1 MNPRK
6 QLDLRPS
13 ELGYGLLSAVG
24 LSPRPSGR
32 DRANRPTLDQLPDAL
47 VCLSVRSGL
56 DLLLTELAWP
66 AGSEVLV
73 SAITIPDISR
83 ILHQHGLKPVPI
95 DIDPSTLAV
104 DETALAQAITPRTRA
119 VLVAH
124 LFGARI
130 PLDGIIKTACEHGL
144 AVWED
149 CAQTYTADAFSG
161 HPQSDVVM
169 FSFGTI
175 KTATALGGGVLLI
188 RDDDLRQKLVT
199 RHATW
204 PRQSRAAYTGRL
216 LKYGAMALLQAP
228 WTYHLVRAAIR
239 LCGNDPDQVINAW
252 SRGFS
257 GPDFFQRLR
266 HQPHSVLCR
275 MISYRLS
282 NYDTKRIQRRAAAGE
297 RVRSALSNRH
307 LLGDQAAARTHW
319 LFPLRTPD
327 HGTLQTHLLS
337 EGFDT
342 TRAPSSLHALEG
354 APHAQA
360 AMAEVLYI
368 PVYPAMGNTRLDRL
382 ATLINAHSSNASP
395 P

>member
-6 QLDLRPS
+6 QLDLRLP
-13 ELGYGLLSAVG
+13 ELGYGLLSAAG
-24 LSPRPSGR
+24 ISPRPSGR
-32 DRANRPTLDQLPDAL
+32 DRANRPTLDQSPDAL

-83 ILHQHGLKPVPI
+83 ILNEHGLKPVPI

-104 DETALAQAITPRTRA
+104 DETALVQAITPRTRA

-130 PLDGIIKTACEHGL
+130 PLGGIIAIARQHGL
-144 AVWED
+144 VVWED
-149 CAQTYTADAFSG
+149 CAQAYTADAFSG

-175 KTATALGGGVLLI
+175 KTATALGGAVLLI

-199 RHATW
+199 RHAIW

-228 WTYHLVRAAIR
+228 WTYRLVRAAIR
-239 LCGNDPDQVINAW
+239 LCGSDPDQVITAW

-266 HQPHSVLCR
+266 RQPHPVLCR
-275 MISYRLS
+275 MITYRLS
-282 NYDTKRIQRRAAAGE
+282 NYDTKRIKRRTVAGE
-297 RVRSALSNRH
+297 RILTALSDLHPLGNRA
-307 LLGDQAAARTHW
+307 DARTHW

-327 HGTLQTHLLS
+327 PATLQAHLLR
-337 EGFDT
+337 EGFDA
-342 TRAPSSLHALEG
+342 TRAPSSLKAMEG

-360 AMAEVLYI
+360 AMAEVIYI
-368 PVYPAMGNTRLDRL
+368 PVYPAMGNARLDRL
-382 ATLINAHSSNASP
+382 AALINAHSTNVSP
-395 P
+395 Q